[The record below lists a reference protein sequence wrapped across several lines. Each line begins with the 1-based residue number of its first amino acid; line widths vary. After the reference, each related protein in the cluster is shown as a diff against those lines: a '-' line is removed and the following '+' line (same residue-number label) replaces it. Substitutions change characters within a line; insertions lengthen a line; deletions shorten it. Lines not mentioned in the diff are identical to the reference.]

1 MPTPSILLIPD
12 RYKAAVLYSQIPD
25 SGAVDFDVTRAT
37 TAYRTN
43 ASGVLESVASG
54 VPRLDYP
61 IGGGCPALLVEP
73 AATNLAILSTDYS
86 GAGWAKTN
94 VTLLE
99 DQNQPDPFGGNDASI
114 IRIDSS
120 GGNIQRAIIGSSSTQ
135 YSGAFWIKR
144 IAGSG
149 DCNLRVV
156 ENANIV
162 VPVTNEWQRF
172 TATRTSTST
181 TIRIGVGGATMG
193 DEFAIYQAQ
202 LETGSVSTSDIITGG
217 ATATRNADVIS
228 KTGVSGFIGQ
238 LEGYLYAEVDL
249 RDGVR
254 NTAAGNGILEIATS
268 AASRTN
274 AVLILKATSANNLLF
289 GVRTA
294 DANTILSSATPYV
307 VGINKIALAYQ
318 SGNTVLYVNGVQA
331 LSSATAFTFT
341 GAMTAVNLGF
351 YSTAYL
357 NDRIRAAAIGMTRP
371 SNAELAA
378 MTTL

>member
-1 MPTPSILLIPD
+1 MSTPSVLLIPD
-12 RYKAAVLYSQIPD
+12 LLKAGKLYSQIPN

-43 ASGVLESVASG
+43 ASGILESVASG

-61 IGGGCPALLVEP
+61 IGGGCPSLLVEP

-94 VTLLE
+94 VTLLQ
-99 DQNQPDPFGGNDASI
+99 DRNQPDPFGGNNASI

-149 DCNLRVV
+149 DCHLRVV

-181 TIRIGVGGATMG
+181 TIRIGVGGATIG

-238 LEGYLYAEVDL
+238 SEGSLYAEVD
-249 RDGVR
+249 VR
-254 NTAAGNGILEIATS
+254 NFQVNGRVLAIGDGTNNNRVTIFFTTS
-268 AASRTN
+268 NRFRLLVTTGGSGQVALNSSTF
-274 AVLILKATSANNLLF
+274 TS
-289 GVRTA
+289 GVF
-294 DANTILSSATPYV
+294 
-307 VGINKIALAYQ
+307 KIAVAYKTNDFAIYINGSQ
-318 SGNTVLYVNGVQA
+318 VAVQGTGNAPACSAVFLGTAEDG
-331 LSSATAFTFT
+331 SS
-341 GAMTAVNLGF
+341 NP
-351 YSTAYL
+351 L
-357 NDRIRAAAIGMTRP
+357 NDRIRAAAIYPTRLTN
-371 SNAELAA
+371 SQLQSL
-378 MTTL
+378 TTL

>member
-1 MPTPSILLIPD
+1 MSTPSVLLIPD
-12 RYKAAVLYSQIPD
+12 LLKAGKLYSQIPN

-43 ASGVLESVASG
+43 SLGILESVANN

-61 IGGGCPALLVEP
+61 IGGGCPSLLVEP

-94 VTLLE
+94 VTLLQ
-99 DQNQPDPFGGNDASI
+99 DRNQPDPFGGNNASI

-149 DCNLRVV
+149 DCHLRVV

-181 TIRIGVGGATMG
+181 TIRIGVGGATIG

-238 LEGYLYAEVDL
+238 AEGTLYAEVDTRITAGTAL
-249 RDGVR
+249 KRIISLNDGTSTNEIFIAKTV
-254 NTAAGNGILEIATS
+254 NDALFCSIVALGVGQASFQTSNSQSGI
-268 AASRTN
+268 
-274 AVLILKATSANNLLF
+274 F
-289 GVRTA
+289 
-294 DANTILSSATPYV
+294 
-307 VGINKIALAYQ
+307 KIAIGYKLNDVAAFI
-318 SGNTVLYVNGVQA
+318 NGVQVGA
-331 LSSATAFTFT
+331 TDTSATIPATSIFDLGNTRN
-341 GAMTAVNLGF
+341 GIAVF
-351 YSTAYL
+351 
-357 NDRIRAAAIGMTRP
+357 NDRIRAAAIYPTRLT
-371 SNAELAA
+371 NAQLASL
-378 MTTL
+378 TTL